1 MNTSAINNHIREIRA
16 AVSDYCP
23 RSHWAFAWRNARL
36 GDVRIG
42 WGADELLIDEAY
54 AAYDARCREERR
66 VAAVA
71 ECCFNLKEWL
81 LAKRAARKW
90 VPVAACFTKRE
101 FNEACETPF

>member
-1 MNTSAINNHIREIRA
+1 MTTSTLIYVDGMPTVIFDHG
-16 AVSDYCP
+16 P
-23 RSHWAFAWRNARL
+23 RSRWADAWRAVRSDEFGFLL
-36 GDVRIG
+36 GSPNP
-42 WGADELLIDEAY
+42 LIDEAY